1 MRGGGGGGGIKVAS
15 LLRLNCP
22 LDKSKSS
29 KRHCKKKKMLKILM
43 ILSSNEILCFNITDK

>member
-1 MRGGGGGGGIKVAS
+1 MRRGGGGGGIKVAS

-29 KRHCKKKKMLKILM
+29 KRHCKKKKVKDIND
-43 ILSSNEILCFNITDK
+43 SPF

>member
-1 MRGGGGGGGIKVAS
+1 MRRGGGGGGIKVAS

-29 KRHCKKKKMLKILM
+29 KKALQKKKKVKDINDSL
-43 ILSSNEILCFNITDK
+43 F